1 MDSIRETSSRYSGYR
16 KPNLFVLGAAKSGTT
31 PLFNYLTQQSSIF
44 APEIKEPHFFY
55 NERCAGA
62 PVLGEKDLGEYL
74 GLFAD
79 ALADEQV
86 GEAST
91 SYLYAA
97 NAPREIRRLQDDVR
111 ILVILRD
118 PTERAYSQYWNQVRD
133 GNEDLS
139 FEQALRAEAG
149 RKRDNWWHGFLYVET
164 GHYTEQLSRYFDVFG
179 RDNVQIHLFDDLH
192 LNARGVCHEV
202 FSFLGVDPTHEI
214 EANKV
219 YNRSEPVRSRL
230 LAKLLRARII
240 KKPAAKVLPVTWKR
254 SVGEGLRN
262 ANRKPV
268 PKMNPKTE
276 KELRKIFEEDTL
288 ALERMVGRDLSGW
301 RP

>member
-74 GLFAD
+74 ELFAD
-79 ALADEQV
+79 APADAQA

-97 NAPREIRRLQDDVR
+97 NAPREIRRLQDDAR
-111 ILVILRD
+111 IIIILRD

-139 FEQALRAEAG
+139 FEEALRAEAG

-164 GHYTEQLSRYFDVFG
+164 GRYVEQLSRYYDVFG
-179 RDNVQIHLFDDLH
+179 RDNVQVHLFDDLH
-192 LNARGVCHEV
+192 QNAKEVCRKV
-202 FSFLGVDPTHEI
+202 FSFLGVDPAYKI
-214 EANKV
+214 EADKV
-219 YNRSEPVRSRL
+219 YNRSGPVKSRL
-230 LAKLLRARII
+230 LARLLNAQSI
-240 KKPAAKVLPVTWKR
+240 KEPFKKVLPVTWKR

-262 ANRKPV
+262 ANRRPV
-268 PKMNPKTE
+268 PTMNPKTE
-276 KELRKIFEEDTL
+276 IELRKTFEEDTL
-288 ALERMVGRDLSGW
+288 TLERMIGRDLSGW